1 MTFKA
6 SIDTLARIITIGTG
20 IILIFAFISTY
31 ITTGSDFWY
40 LLLFLIATFGI
51 AYLYRPIEYSIE
63 QNTLSIKRPINT
75 ILIDLHDIKKVTALT
90 DVDLGMAIRLFASG
104 GFLGYYGFFY
114 SFKLG
119 KMWWYV
125 TQRKNYVL
133 IQTTNGTQYLLSPNE
148 PQDLINA
155 LHKF

>member
-1 MTFKA
+1 MAFKA

-20 IILIFAFISTY
+20 ILLIAAFFVIY
-31 ITTGSDFWY
+31 LTTGFEFWY
-40 LLLFLIATFGI
+40 LLLLLIATFGI
-51 AYLYRPIEYSIE
+51 AYLYRPLDYSVE
-63 QNTLSIKRPINT
+63 KNTLSIKRPINT

-90 DVDLGMAIRLFASG
+90 DTDLGMAIRLFASG
-104 GFLGYYGFFY
+104 GFCGYYGFFY

-133 IQTTNGTQYLLSPNE
+133 IQTTNGAQYLLSPNE

>member
-6 SIDTLARIITIGTG
+6 STDILVRIITIGTS
-20 IILIFAFISTY
+20 ILLLSAFFVVCL
-31 ITTGSDFWY
+31 TTGFEFWY
-40 LLLFLIATFGI
+40 MLLLLIIIFGI
-51 AYLYRPIEYSIE
+51 AYLYRPLEYSIE
-63 QNTLSIKRPINT
+63 QASLSIKRPINT
-75 ILIDLHDIKKVTALT
+75 VEIALNDIKKVTPLT
-90 DVDLGMAIRLFASG
+90 DTDLGMAIRLFASG
-104 GFLGYYGFFY
+104 GFCGYYGFFY

-133 IQTTNGTQYLLSPNE
+133 IQTTNNTQYLLSPNE

-155 LHKF
+155 LRKF